1 MHELLA
7 PILYAV
13 DFDSLTKTRDPD
25 LAEFCSR
32 TWVAADSYALFLAVM
47 RGVGRWYEWREN
59 IGPPESTK
67 SPLSTHVQF
76 NVPNGQVDL
85 KPYVSPIVEA
95 CNRLQS
101 SFLKSVDPD
110 LWRRVQAAGI
120 EPQIYGM

>member
-13 DFDSLTKTRDPD
+13 DFDSLADGQTHDQT
-25 LAEFCSR
+25 LSEFCSR
-32 TWVAADSYALFLAVM
+32 MWVAADSYALFLAVM
-47 RGVGRWYEWREN
+47 SGAGRWYGWREH
-59 IGPPESTK
+59 IDPPK
-67 SPLSTHVQF
+67 SPLATHMQIPVSHGQF
-76 NVPNGQVDL
+76 DL
-85 KPYVSPIVEA
+85 KPYVAPIVEA

-110 LWRRVQAAGI
+110 LWRCIQAAGI